1 MLAFG
6 VTTFDTQTFAQISE
20 ELASA
25 CDWFEEVGVQVS
37 KTRIG
42 RYRDLVSRLVAVRD
56 RTKMKEFFSERE
68 LQEFLLLFHEVDEL
82 LFVYRYLGNYSD
94 QYLRARIP
102 SICEGPYLASL
113 ENPGNSSNRPRN
125 ILFELTV
132 AANLAACGMTVDYS
146 DPSDLRV
153 QFDDRTVF
161 IECKRPQYEHQV
173 NSRIKSGLDQ
183 LRKRMTRASDVGIL
197 AVSIGKM
204 ISGGD
209 KLLISQTRF
218 ALDKRLDDAVDLFIR
233 GFEGSWNAK
242 SSPGIV
248 SVLIHISAVGVVES
262 EFAPTRAKSIRIVR

>member
-20 ELASA
+20 ELSAAS
-25 CDWFEEVGVQVS
+25 DWFEEVGVQVS

-42 RYRDLVSRLVAVRD
+42 RYRVLLSRLVAVQD
-56 RTKMKEFFSERE
+56 RAKIKEFFSDTE

-82 LFVYRYLGNYSD
+82 LFVYRHLGKNSD
-94 QYLRARIP
+94 QYLRARLL
-102 SICEGPYLASL
+102 SICEGPYLASF
-113 ENPGNSSNRPRN
+113 EDPGNSSNRPRN

-183 LRKRMTRASDVGIL
+183 LRKRIARASDGSVGIL

-204 ISGGD
+204 LSGGD
-209 KLLISQTRF
+209 KLLISQTR
-218 ALDKRLDDAVDLFIR
+218 
-233 GFEGSWNAK
+233 
-242 SSPGIV
+242 
-248 SVLIHISAVGVVES
+248 
-262 EFAPTRAKSIRIVR
+262 